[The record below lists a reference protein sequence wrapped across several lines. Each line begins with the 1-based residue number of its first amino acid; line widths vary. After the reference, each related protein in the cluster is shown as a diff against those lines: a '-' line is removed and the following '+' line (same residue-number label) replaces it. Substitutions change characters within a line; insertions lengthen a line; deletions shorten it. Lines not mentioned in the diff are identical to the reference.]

1 MYVLHP
7 PKGQREKSTDGA
19 HWRFL
24 GKGEEKIRQYR
35 EVRAHFEHRL
45 YKNCMKGYWTQKW
58 EYKLSISLH
67 LTPKSFD
74 DTKMSE
80 NKLINKNS
88 KVYGVKM

>member
-1 MYVLHP
+1 
-7 PKGQREKSTDGA
+7 
-19 HWRFL
+19 
-24 GKGEEKIRQYR
+24 
-35 EVRAHFEHRL
+35 
-45 YKNCMKGYWTQKW
+45 MKGYWTQKW